1 MNKEQL
7 GTFIGDCRRE
17 LGLTQRE
24 LAERVHVTNKAVST
38 WECGLSYPDVTLLEP
53 LAAALELRVEELM
66 ACRRQDTHDGQEE
79 SIKNLLVISDNSIRR
94 ERRKI
99 WGYLGVVLA
108 LMLVIAALI
117 GYNALYVTQT
127 REDYFVLKETVDGVH
142 YVYLKEADHLL
153 KLRCGDTVD
162 FDSIVV
168 GEEVVYLLECR
179 WNRLTYTGT
188 VTSCTPTNMLAI
200 GSMMDQVGSAME
212 LDCNPETG
220 DALFGYD
227 CVTYEYRAISP
238 NPTGD
243 GFFQTYDFWRET
255 EESGGAERLLT
266 VQDCLTF
273 APVDWDSDGVTELL
287 VRTRWLEKPY
297 TVYDKVDGAITAV
310 WPNTLPLEY
319 VELLRTPAERQKQ
332 QSVDMEEAPDD
343 SRHTPL

>member
-7 GTFIGDCRRE
+7 GSFIGDCRRE

-24 LAERVHVTNKAVST
+24 LAERVHVTNKAVSK

-66 ACRRQDTHDGQEE
+66 ACRRQDAHDGEEE
-79 SIKNLLVISDNSIRR
+79 SMKNLLVISDESIRR

-99 WGYLGVVLA
+99 WGYLGAVLA
-108 LMLVIAALI
+108 LMVVIAALI

-127 REDYFVLKETVDGVH
+127 REDYFVLKETVDGVR
-142 YVYLKEADHLL
+142 YVYVKEGDHLL
-153 KLRCGDTVD
+153 KLRCADTVD
-162 FDSIVV
+162 FDRTVA
-168 GEEVVYLLECR
+168 GEEAVYLLECR

-212 LDCNPETG
+212 LDRNPETG

-227 CVTYEYRAISP
+227 TVTYEYRAVSP

-243 GFFQTYDFWRET
+243 GFFQTYDFWRGT
-255 EESGGAERLLT
+255 EEIWDAERLLT

-273 APVDWDSDGVTELL
+273 AAVDWDSDGVTELL

-297 TVYDKVDGAITAV
+297 TVYDRVDGAITAS
-310 WPNTLPLEY
+310 WPNTLPAEY
-319 VELLRTPAERQKQ
+319 VQLLRTPAERQETQ
-332 QSVDMEEAPDD
+332 NSAPEEEPDD
-343 SRHTPL
+343 SRHSPL